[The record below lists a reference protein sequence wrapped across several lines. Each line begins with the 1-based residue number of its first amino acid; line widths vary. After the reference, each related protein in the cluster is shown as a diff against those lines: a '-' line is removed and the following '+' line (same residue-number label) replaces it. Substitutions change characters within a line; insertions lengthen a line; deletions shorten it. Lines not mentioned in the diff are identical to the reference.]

1 MTKNEFFRKWLPHL
15 SLFEDSQTNRSIGGF
30 DMDKETALLS
40 KDFRTDVRAL
50 MGEEPATPM
59 DAFLEKWSKKSSS
72 KNDTEFNQDAIEL
85 CAYYRDRGKKAGKS
99 EIKKEETHV
108 SFDEK
113 VTEESLI
120 EKEHWIRTADLRY
133 NKGFLQQ
140 KWVKTHSLKEFEW
153 RDVPYLD

>member
-1 MTKNEFFRKWLPHL
+1 MTKNKFFRKWLPHL

-85 CAYYRDRGKKAGKS
+85 CAYYRDRGKKAGK
-99 EIKKEETHV
+99 EELHV

-113 VTEESLI
+113 GTGESLTEE
-120 EKEHWIRTADLRY
+120 KWIRTADLRF
-133 NKGFLQQ
+133 NTSTLGCRLQQ
-140 KWVKTHSLKEFEW
+140 KWVKTPSLKEFEW